1 MNILGKEFITEQMPQ
16 GWVICEELKYGVF
29 NIIDKKLSNGK
40 HAKAKLQY
48 INDSLVKDCQKLG
61 VNPEQYWHNNGTK
74 LLMKLI
80 NN

>member
-1 MNILGKEFITEQMPQ
+1 MNILGKEFITEHMPQ

-48 INDSLVKDCQKLG
+48 INDSLVKDCQNLEM
-61 VNPEQYWHNNGTK
+61 NAEQYWHYNGTK
-74 LLMKLI
+74 LLTKLI
-80 NN
+80 NK